1 MSVFEILMLIC
12 FGAAWPFSVY
22 KSYVSGTNKG
32 KSLLFLCTILFG
44 YVCGV
49 VHKLHHSNDG
59 VIYLY
64 AFNGALVFADILLY
78 YRNSGKDKGREGQ
91 PGKADAH

>member
-22 KSYVSGTNKG
+22 KSYVSGTNDG
-32 KSLLFLCTILFG
+32 KSIVFLFTILFG
-44 YVCGV
+44 YACGV
-49 VHKLHHSNDG
+49 VHKLNYSYDG

-64 AFNGALVFADILLY
+64 AFNGALVFVDILLH
-78 YRNSGKDKGREGQ
+78 YRNGR
-91 PGKADAH
+91 PGPHSP